1 VNRDPHLPQAPPAS
15 APLDLIAT
23 STFGLEAVVKR
34 ELIRL
39 GYDAEI
45 PHDGRILFR
54 GDESAIARANLW
66 LRASDRVLVRIGEF
80 DAEDFGVLFDGTR
93 ALPWHE
99 WIPADGAFPVA
110 GRSVQS
116 QLSSVPACQK
126 IVKKAI
132 VEALRAAHGVTELPE
147 SGARYAVEVA
157 LLRNHVTLT
166 LDTSGAGLHKR
177 GYRTLRGEAPIKETL
192 GAALVLLSNWR
203 PDRPLIDPFCGTG
216 TIPIEAALI
225 GRNLAPGRDRHFAA
239 EAWPRVPAAIWDEA
253 RAEARALARAE
264 MPGFI
269 MGTDVD
275 GSALAAARQHAA
287 QAGVAADIHFEERSF
302 AELAS
307 RKQRGV
313 VISNPPY
320 GERIGDRAAVRA
332 LYASMPGVLRKL
344 RTWSHYILTA
354 DRDFERIVGQSA
366 DRRRKL
372 YNGPIQCTYYQF
384 HGPDREATL
393 PETPA
398 QTARDTRRERV
409 VPSGP
414 PPEGE
419 AERATTAPALAVQ
432 AFGGITPKMHE
443 QARAFGDR
451 LAKRARHL
459 RRWPAQLGI
468 TCYRLYERDIP
479 EIPLVVDRYADRLHI
494 SEYERPHDHT
504 PGEHADWLELMAR
517 AAAEVLQVPWEH
529 VFVKHRAP
537 QRGVRQHERQ
547 SDQGHVFEVGEG
559 GLRFLVNLSDYIDTG
574 LFLDHRITRGMVRAE
589 AAGKRVLNLFGY
601 TGAFT
606 VYAAAGGAAA
616 TTTVDLSPVYL
627 EWAERNMALNG
638 FAGPKHRF
646 VESDATVFLERH
658 PSQPA
663 YDLVVVD
670 PPTFTNS
677 KKMESAWDVQ
687 RGHAALL
694 NRVLELVTPG
704 GIVFFSTNF
713 RRFKLEA
720 EAIQAGSI
728 REITD
733 QTIPPD
739 FRNRRIHRAWRITS
753 RAAESV

>member
-1 VNRDPHLPQAPPAS
+1 MSADPHPSPESPLPPVAH
-15 APLDLIAT
+15 LDLIAT
-23 STFGLEAVVKR
+23 TTFGLEAVVKR

-39 GYDAEI
+39 GHEAEI
-45 PHDGRILFR
+45 PQDGRVHFR

-66 LRASDRVLVRIGEF
+66 LRASDRVLVRVGEF

-99 WIPADGAFPVA
+99 WIPADGAFPVS

-126 IVKKAI
+126 IAKKAI
-132 VEALRAAHGVTELPE
+132 VEALRAAHGVTDLPE
-147 SGARYAVEVA
+147 SGAKFAVEVA

-177 GYRTLRGEAPIKETL
+177 GYRTLSGEAPIKETL
-192 GAALVLLSNWR
+192 AAALVLLSNWR

-225 GRNLAPGRDRHFAA
+225 GRNLAPGRGRKFAA
-239 EAWPRVPAAIWDEA
+239 ESWPRMPQAIWREA
-253 RAEARALARAE
+253 RAEAEALARDE

-269 MGTDVD
+269 MGTDAD
-275 GSALAAARQHAA
+275 AKALGVARHHAA
-287 QAGVAADIHFEERSF
+287 QAGVANDIHFEQRAF

-307 RKQRGV
+307 RKQHGC
-313 VISNPPY
+313 VICNPPY

-332 LYASMPGVLRKL
+332 LYASMPAVFRKL
-344 RTWSHYILTA
+344 RSWSHYILTS
-354 DRDFERIVGQSA
+354 DKDFERLVGQTA
-366 DRRRKL
+366 HRRRKL

-384 HGPDREATL
+384 HGPDREAEL

-398 QTARDTRRERV
+398 QTAHDTRRERARNAA
-409 VPSGP
+409 PSPPLSP
-414 PPEGE
+414 PPSEGE
-419 AERATTAPALAVQ
+419 SSAAPAAAAPAAPAVAVQ
-432 AFGGITPKMHE
+432 AFGGITPKMHD

-479 EIPLVVDRYADRLHI
+479 EIPLIVDRYADRVHV

-517 AAAEVLQVPWEH
+517 AAGEVLGVPWEH

-537 QRGVRQHERQ
+537 QRGTQQHQRQGNE
-547 SDQGHVFEVGEG
+547 GHVFEVGEG

-574 LFLDHRITRGMVRAE
+574 LFLDHRITRGLVRAE
-589 AAGKRVLNLFGY
+589 SAGKRVLNLFGY
-601 TGAFT
+601 TGAFS

-627 EWAERNMALNG
+627 EWAERNMAFNG
-638 FAGPKHRF
+638 FTGPAHRY
-646 VESDATVFLERH
+646 VRSDASVFLEQH
-658 PSQPA
+658 PNLPS
-663 YDLVVVD
+663 YDLAVVD

-677 KKMESAWDVQ
+677 KKMESAWDVATW
-687 RGHAALL
+687 R
-694 NRVLELVTPG
+694 
-704 GIVFFSTNF
+704 S
-713 RRFKLEA
+713 
-720 EAIQAGSI
+720 SI
-728 REITD
+728 GC
-733 QTIPPD
+733 
-739 FRNRRIHRAWRITS
+739 S
-753 RAAESV
+753 SS